1 MLAHLLAMGTSAAG
15 PIADRYTHPIAEV
28 FTAIAAVA
36 PQIRAGLPSRRRYL
50 DESNPS
56 GEMQLAADVFADD
69 LLCAAVGDVEGV
81 GWYGSEE
88 RPSHIDVGPAELTV
102 CVDPLD
108 GSTNLKP
115 NAAMGTVVSVYA
127 SPRCHAADLEA
138 AGYVLYGPILTMVT
152 AVDGEVI
159 EWLLD
164 GDEPVSPLREEIT
177 LPSEPLVYG
186 FGGRVHDW
194 TPWFTAY
201 VRSIEHDSRLKLR
214 YGGAMI
220 GDVNQVLTY
229 GGIFGYPMLVDA
241 PHGKLRSVF
250 EAIPV
255 GAIIEAAGGRSS
267 DGARSLLRLKPDE
280 LHARTPVFVGDAGL
294 IGALEAKL
302 AEAGRQD

>member
-1 MLAHLLAMGTSAAG
+1 MLSHLLAMGSSALG
-15 PIADRYTHPIAEV
+15 PLADRYTRPIAEV
-28 FTAIAAVA
+28 FTAIATVA
-36 PQIRAGLPSRRRYL
+36 PQIQAGLPPRRRYL
-50 DESNPS
+50 DGSNPS
-56 GEMQLAADVFADD
+56 GETQLAADVFADEQ
-69 LLCAAVGDVEGV
+69 LCAAVGAVEGV

-88 RPSHIDVGPAELTV
+88 RPSQIDVGPGSLTV

-108 GSTNLKP
+108 GSSNLKP
-115 NAAMGTVVSVYA
+115 NAAMGTVVSVYT

-152 AVDGEVI
+152 AVGGEVT

-164 GDEPVSPLREEIT
+164 GDEPVSPLREEIA

-194 TPWFTAY
+194 TPSFTAY

-241 PHGKLRSVF
+241 PRGKLRSVF

-255 GAIIEAAGGRSS
+255 GAIVEAAGGRSS
-267 DGARSLLRLKPDE
+267 DGARSLLQLEPDG
-280 LHARTPVFVGDAGL
+280 LHARTPVFVGDASL
-294 IGALEAKL
+294 IAALEAKL